1 MPASAWMPSFP
12 CSVRF
17 DWIVELRTLY
27 LGHPIF
33 MRSKPIVLLAVA
45 LGCGG
50 VAAFAASQAM
60 QEQSSQEVS
69 TVDILVAANDIAVNT
84 KISPERFVLEKW
96 PRDRL
101 PVGVIQDPKVVE
113 GKYTNQRLYQGE
125 PLLERKINTS
135 RESVS
140 QTIPSGY
147 RVFDLAVDKDRGAT
161 GYIQPGDKV
170 DVHGF
175 FEKGG
180 RLLESKS
187 ILVMENVEVFMVDGI
202 AVRGED
208 TEKLKQASVIQ
219 LLIQSSQFEALNTAE
234 NLGKLKLSLT
244 PPQANESNDSR
255 TDNGEQFLDWAKKA
269 VVDNVSPIAG
279 VPEPI
284 KGNPSEP
291 RPRKKM
297 VVISPNGTE
306 VYEWDTDG
314 DLPEK
319 SAGDNA
325 SSGSSSGSSNSMV
338 SGSPPQGSPN
348 PQSPSSGM
356 IWDGNQWTWGGT
368 GFKPT
373 YPTADDDKE
382 GKADNAAED

>member
-1 MPASAWMPSFP
+1 M
-12 CSVRF
+12 
-17 DWIVELRTLY
+17 LNK
-27 LGHPIF
+27 GHPNS

-50 VAAFAASQAM
+50 VAAFAASQAL
-60 QEQSSQEVS
+60 QDQPSQAVA

-101 PVGVIQDPKVVE
+101 PVGFVQDPKLVE

-140 QTIPSGY
+140 QTIPVGY

-161 GYIQPGDKV
+161 GYIQPGDRV

-175 FEKGG
+175 FDKGG

-187 ILVMENVEVFMVDGI
+187 IRVMENVEVFMVDGI

-208 TEKLKQASVIQ
+208 SEKLKQASVIQ

-244 PPQANESNDSR
+244 PPQADEKNKIR
-255 TDNGEQFLDWAKKA
+255 TDNGEQFLEWAKKA
-269 VVDNVSPIAG
+269 VVDNVSPTNGALTQ
-279 VPEPI
+279 VAMEPVQTRAS
-284 KGNPSEP
+284 N
-291 RPRKKM
+291 KM
-297 VVISPNGTE
+297 VVISSSGAET
-306 VYEWDTDG
+306 YEWHQDG
-314 DLPEK
+314 DIPEK
-319 SAGDNA
+319 VSGGTSTA
-325 SSGSSSGSSNSMV
+325 SQPSSGSSNTRV
-338 SGSPPQGSPN
+338 SGDTPYDSPN
-348 PQSPSSGM
+348 PQSSSTGM
-356 IWDGNQWTWGGT
+356 VWDGKQWTWGGT

-373 YPTADDDKE
+373 YPSADDDSRGKE
-382 GKADNAAED
+382 DNAASNASP

>member
-1 MPASAWMPSFP
+1 
-12 CSVRF
+12 
-17 DWIVELRTLY
+17 
-27 LGHPIF
+27 

-50 VAAFAASQAM
+50 VAAYATSQAM
-60 QEQSSQEVS
+60 QDQPNQQLQ

-101 PVGVIQDPKVVE
+101 PVGVIQDPKLVE

-125 PLLERKINTS
+125 PLLERKINAS
-135 RESVS
+135 RESIS
-140 QTIPSGY
+140 QTIPAGY

-170 DVHGF
+170 DIYGY

-187 ILVMENVEVFMVDGI
+187 IRVMENVEVFMVDGI

-208 TEKLKQASVIQ
+208 SEKLKQASVIQ

-244 PPQANESNDSR
+244 PPQGEDSDKKG
-255 TDNGEQFLDWAKKA
+255 TDNGEQFLEWARKA
-269 VVDNVSPIAG
+269 VVEA
-279 VPEPI
+279 VPPTSGI
-284 KGNPSEP
+284 SEP
-291 RPRKKM
+291 VKATPVQLPTKKM
-297 VVISPNGTE
+297 VIITPTGTE
-306 VYEWDTDG
+306 VYQWQNDG

-319 SAGDNA
+319 ATGENA
-325 SSGSSSGSSNSMV
+325 SNNVASTGLANTQISGAA
-338 SGSPPQGSPN
+338 PQGSPN
-348 PQSPSSGM
+348 PQSSSSGM
-356 IWDGNQWTWGGT
+356 IWDGKQWTWGGT

-382 GKADNAAED
+382 GKTDNADGK